1 MIKMMMSSNLKT
13 ASRPGV
19 STQPGR
25 MEISRTPVPRN
36 SCLVQSLFLFFFSLL
51 KVLKNC

>member
-1 MIKMMMSSNLKT
+1 MIKMTMSSNLKT

-25 MEISRTPVPRN
+25 MEISLTPVPRN
-36 SCLVQSLFLFFFSLL
+36 SCLWCRVYFYFSSP
-51 KVLKNC
+51 C